1 MKIILAPDSFKGTLS
16 SINVCDIIGDVLKEK
31 YPEAEII
38 KIPIADGGEGTSEA
52 YLHIF
57 GGEMIT
63 GKAESPL
70 GNVINAGYALLSD
83 KTAVIE
89 TAAASGISI
98 EKENNALKA
107 STYGTGQLVLDALD
121 RGAERIILGLGG
133 SATTDGGTGFLSA
146 LGARFLKSDG
156 SVIEKGANELA
167 QIEMIEL
174 SKLDKRLESVPLTV
188 LCDVKNPLF
197 GENGAAFVFAP
208 QKGANE
214 EQVKKLDKG
223 LRCLAEVTKKTLGK
237 DFSSLPGAGAAGGM
251 GFAAS
256 AFLGATLQSGIDCI
270 LDAADFEKTSENAD
284 LVITGEGKM
293 DFQSLFGKAPFG
305 VAKRSRAKKT
315 IAVVGVF
322 EADRNE
328 AKKLSIEEIIETN
341 PLHLPFD
348 TIKNCAEAMLREA
361 AKKITVQHN
370 KYPGFT

>member
-16 SINVCDIIGDVLKEK
+16 SVSVCDIIGGVLKEK

-63 GKAESPL
+63 VKAESPL
-70 GNVINAGYALLSD
+70 GNIIDASYALLSD

-107 STYGTGQLVLDALD
+107 STYGTGQLILDALNK
-121 RGAERIILGLGG
+121 GAERIILGLGG

-146 LGARFLKSDG
+146 LGVRFFKSDG
-156 SVIEKGANELA
+156 SCVKRGGIGLAELDR
-167 QIEMIEL
+167 IDL
-174 SKLDKRLESVPLTV
+174 TGLDKRLQSVPLTV

-197 GENGAAFVFAP
+197 GETGAAFVFAP
-208 QKGANE
+208 QKGADE
-214 EQVKKLDKG
+214 EQVQLLDNG
-223 LRCLAEVTKKTLGK
+223 LRVLAAVTAKTLGK
-237 DFSSLPGAGAAGGM
+237 DFASLPGAGAAGGM
-251 GFAAS
+251 GFAVS

-270 LDAADFEKTSENAD
+270 LDAANFEYISENAD

-293 DFQSLFGKAPFG
+293 DSQSLFGKAPFG

-322 EADRNE
+322 EADKEE
-328 AKKLSIEEIIETN
+328 ARRLSIEEVIETN
-341 PLHLPFD
+341 PLHLPFVS
-348 TIKNCAEAMLREA
+348 IKDRAEEMLTEA
-361 AKKITVQHN
+361 AKKITV
-370 KYPGFT
+370 

>member
-16 SINVCDIIGDVLKEK
+16 SVSVCDIIGGVLKEK
-31 YPEAEII
+31 YPEAEIV

-52 YLHIF
+52 YFHIF

-63 GKAESPL
+63 VKAESPL
-70 GNVINAGYALLSD
+70 GAVIDASYALLKD

-107 STYGTGQLVLDALD
+107 STLGTGQLLLDALNK
-121 RGAERIILGLGG
+121 GAERIILGLGG

-146 LGARFLKSDG
+146 LGVKFLKSDG
-156 SVIEKGANELA
+156 VSVPRGGTGLAELDH
-167 QIEMIEL
+167 IDL
-174 SKLDKRLESVPLTV
+174 TGLDKRLQSVPLTV

-208 QKGANE
+208 QKGAQE

-223 LRCLAEVTKKTLGK
+223 LRKLAEVTERTLGK

-251 GFAAS
+251 GFAAA
-256 AFLGATLQSGIDCI
+256 AFLGAALQSGIDCI
-270 LDAADFEKTSENAD
+270 LDAARFEKMSENAD

-293 DFQSLFGKAPFG
+293 DSQSLFGKAPFG
-305 VAKRSRAKKT
+305 IAKRSKAKKT

-328 AKKLSIEEIIETN
+328 AKKLSVEEVIETN
-341 PLHLPFD
+341 PLHLPFAA
-348 TIKNCAEAMLREA
+348 IKDKAEAMLKEA
-361 AKKITVQHN
+361 AKKITV
-370 KYPGFT
+370 

>member
-16 SINVCDIIGDVLKEK
+16 SVNVCDIIGGVLKEK

-38 KIPIADGGEGTSEA
+38 RIPIADGGEGTSEA

-57 GGEMIT
+57 GGEMIAV
-63 GKAESPL
+63 KAESPL
-70 GNVINAGYALLSD
+70 GHTIDASYALLSD

-107 STYGTGQLVLDALD
+107 STYGTGQLVLDALGK
-121 RGAERIILGLGG
+121 GAKRIILGLGG

-146 LGARFLKSDG
+146 LGVRFLKSDG
-156 SVIEKGANELA
+156 SVIAKGADELA
-167 QIEMIEL
+167 HIATIDL
-174 SKLDKRLESVPLTV
+174 SGLDERLQSTPLTV
-188 LCDVKNPLF
+188 LCDVKNPLY
-197 GENGAAFVFAP
+197 GETGAAFVFAP

-214 EQVKKLDKG
+214 EQVKKLDSG
-223 LRCLAEVTKKTLGK
+223 LRVLAEVTERTLGK

-251 GFAAS
+251 GFAAA

-270 LDAADFEKTSENAD
+270 LDAADFEKKSENAD

-293 DFQSLFGKAPFG
+293 DSQSLFGKAPFG

-315 IAVVGVF
+315 IAVVGVL
-322 EADRNE
+322 EADKE
-328 AKKLSIEEIIETN
+328 AARRLSIAEIIETN

-348 TIKNCAEAMLREA
+348 TIKERAEEMLKEA
-361 AKKITVQHN
+361 AKKITV
-370 KYPGFT
+370 